1 VFGSMGL
8 RVEEHPGRFSM
19 EDWTGVA
26 SMHQWL
32 RVVALRNSVTLD
44 GNDLKACSA
53 EWVSEQGR
61 G

>member
-1 VFGSMGL
+1 MGL